1 MAVDH
6 SKFQKT
12 GLREK
17 EKGGTLF
24 SSICSGTIY
33 GLQSHLIQV
42 EVDVSRGLPCLVMVG
57 SLGSEVRESQERV
70 KVALKNSG
78 MDFPPSHISVN
89 LSPAD
94 IHKAGTGFD
103 LAIALGILTSME
115 ILGTEVFTDTFVI
128 GELGL
133 SGEVKGVKGVLPL
146 VWEAFRQ
153 GKRRCL
159 VPKENYAEASVVEG
173 IRVAGVGTL
182 QEACDYL
189 KQSMKEQLRMEEAQ
203 KIQER
208 EEQRKREHE
217 SQRENTREPDFAEV
231 HGQDHLKRGVLI
243 AAAGFH
249 HMLMIGPP
257 GAGKTMI
264 AKRLPSILPEL
275 SFEESME
282 VTSIYSIAGRLPK
295 GENLI
300 KKRPFLNPHH
310 SITVHAMAGGGK
322 IPQPGLV
329 SLAHRGVLFLDELP
343 EFQRQTIDLLRQP
356 LEDKE
361 IHIAR
366 SAGAFTYPADFM
378 LIGAMNPCP
387 CGYYPDRNRC
397 KCTPYERHA
406 YISHLSGPILD
417 RMDLCLEAERVE
429 IGQLQK
435 QKTGLS
441 SANMRAMVQRA
452 RDFQEKRYAGTN
464 IKFNSDLTMK
474 DCERYC
480 CLEEKERSYTEKLSE
495 KLQLSARAYHHLLKV
510 ARTIADLEESE
521 NIHIPHL
528 AEAMSYR
535 NMELEH

>member
-1 MAVDH
+1 ME
-6 SKFQKT
+6 QQE
-12 GLREK
+12 GEK
-17 EKGGTLF
+17 EKGGAVF

-78 MDFPPSHISVN
+78 MDIPPSHISVN

-103 LAIALGILTSME
+103 LAIALGILSATE
-115 ILGTEVFTDTFVI
+115 ILDAGALSDVFVI

-146 VWEAFRQ
+146 VWEAFQQ
-153 GKRRCL
+153 GKRKCL
-159 VPKENYAEASVVEG
+159 VPRDNYSEAAVIEG
-173 IRVAGVGTL
+173 IRVAGVGSVR
-182 QEACDYL
+182 EACDYL
-189 KQSMKEQLRMEEAQ
+189 KLPEEDQIKLEIEQSQQEAETQKEWKEKGSGQEE
-203 KIQER
+203 KV
-208 EEQRKREHE
+208 
-217 SQRENTREPDFAEV
+217 PDFAEV
-231 HGQDHLKRGVLI
+231 HGQENLKRGALI

-249 HMLMIGPP
+249 HMLIIGPP

-264 AKRLPSILPEL
+264 AKRIPSILPEL

-282 VTSIYSIAGRLPK
+282 VTSIYSIAGRLPR
-295 GENLI
+295 GQNLI

-310 SITVHAMAGGGK
+310 SVTIHALAGGGR

-366 SAGAFTYPADFM
+366 SMGAFTYPADFM
-378 LIGAMNPCP
+378 LVGAMNPCP

-397 KCTPYERHA
+397 KCTPFERHM
-406 YISHLSGPILD
+406 YRSHLSGPILD
-417 RMDLCLEAERVE
+417 RMDLCLEAEWVE

-435 QKTGLS
+435 KTTGLS
-441 SANMRAMVQRA
+441 SAEMRELVNRA
-452 RDFQEKRYAGTN
+452 RELQEKRYKGTD

-474 DCERYC
+474 DCEKYC
-480 CLEEKERSYTEKLSE
+480 CLEKQEQNYMEQLS
-495 KLQLSARAYHHLLKV
+495 KKMQLSARGYHHLLKV
-510 ARTIADLEESE
+510 ARTIADLDGSEE
-521 NIHIPHL
+521 IRLLHL

-535 NMELEH
+535 NMESEHGEIYR

>member
-1 MAVDH
+1 ME
-6 SKFQKT
+6 QQE
-12 GLREK
+12 GEK
-17 EKGGTLF
+17 EKGGAVF

-78 MDFPPSHISVN
+78 MDIPPSHISVN

-103 LAIALGILTSME
+103 LAIALGILSA
-115 ILGTEVFTDTFVI
+115 TEFLDAGALSDVFVI

-146 VWEAFRQ
+146 VWEAFQQ
-153 GKRRCL
+153 GKRKCL
-159 VPKENYAEASVVEG
+159 VPRDNYSEAAVIEG
-173 IRVAGVGTL
+173 IRVAGVGSVR
-182 QEACDYL
+182 EACDYL
-189 KQSMKEQLRMEEAQ
+189 KLPEEDQIKLEIEQSQQEAETQKEWKEKGSGQEE
-203 KIQER
+203 KV
-208 EEQRKREHE
+208 
-217 SQRENTREPDFAEV
+217 PDFAEV
-231 HGQDHLKRGVLI
+231 HGQENLKRGALI

-249 HMLMIGPP
+249 HMLIIGPP

-264 AKRLPSILPEL
+264 AKRIPSILPEL

-282 VTSIYSIAGRLPK
+282 VTSIYSIAGRLPR
-295 GENLI
+295 GQNLI

-310 SITVHAMAGGGK
+310 SVTIHALAGGGR

-366 SAGAFTYPADFM
+366 SMGAFTYPADFM
-378 LIGAMNPCP
+378 LVGAMNPCP

-397 KCTPYERHA
+397 KCTPFERHM
-406 YISHLSGPILD
+406 YRSHLSGPILD
-417 RMDLCLEAERVE
+417 RMDLCLEAEWVE

-435 QKTGLS
+435 KTTGLS
-441 SANMRAMVQRA
+441 SAEMRELVNRA
-452 RDFQEKRYAGTN
+452 RELQEKRYKGTD

-474 DCERYC
+474 DCEKYC
-480 CLEEKERSYTEKLSE
+480 CLEKQEQNYMEQLS
-495 KLQLSARAYHHLLKV
+495 KKMQLSARGYHHLLKV
-510 ARTIADLEESE
+510 ARTIADLDGSEE
-521 NIHIPHL
+521 IRLLHL

-535 NMELEH
+535 NMESEHGEKYR

>member
-1 MAVDH
+1 ME
-6 SKFQKT
+6 QQE
-12 GLREK
+12 GEK
-17 EKGGTLF
+17 EKGGAVF

-78 MDFPPSHISVN
+78 MDIPPSHISVN

-103 LAIALGILTSME
+103 LAIALGILSA
-115 ILGTEVFTDTFVI
+115 TEFLDAGALSDVFVI

-146 VWEAFRQ
+146 VWEAFQQ
-153 GKRRCL
+153 GKRKCL
-159 VPKENYAEASVVEG
+159 VPRDNYSEAAVIEG
-173 IRVAGVGTL
+173 IRVAGVGSVR
-182 QEACDYL
+182 EACDYL
-189 KQSMKEQLRMEEAQ
+189 KLPEEDQIKLEIEQSQQEAETQKEWKEKGSGQEE
-203 KIQER
+203 KV
-208 EEQRKREHE
+208 
-217 SQRENTREPDFAEV
+217 PDFAEV
-231 HGQDHLKRGVLI
+231 HGQENLKRGALI

-249 HMLMIGPP
+249 HMLIIGPP

-264 AKRLPSILPEL
+264 AKRIPSILPEL

-282 VTSIYSIAGRLPK
+282 VTSIYSIAGRLPR
-295 GENLI
+295 GQNLI

-310 SITVHAMAGGGK
+310 SVTIHALAGGGR

-366 SAGAFTYPADFM
+366 SMGAFTYPADFM
-378 LIGAMNPCP
+378 LVGAMNPCP

-397 KCTPYERHA
+397 KCTPFERHM
-406 YISHLSGPILD
+406 YRSHLSGPILD
-417 RMDLCLEAERVE
+417 RMDLCLEAEWVE

-435 QKTGLS
+435 KTTGLS
-441 SANMRAMVQRA
+441 SAEMRELVNRA
-452 RDFQEKRYAGTN
+452 RELQEKRYKGTD

-474 DCERYC
+474 DCEKYC
-480 CLEEKERSYTEKLSE
+480 CLEKQEQNYMEQLS
-495 KLQLSARAYHHLLKV
+495 KKMQLSARGYHHLLKV
-510 ARTIADLEESE
+510 ARTIADLDGSEE
-521 NIHIPHL
+521 IRLLHL

-535 NMELEH
+535 NMESEHGEIYR

>member
-1 MAVDH
+1 MRTKQ
-6 SKFQKT
+6 SR
-12 GLREK
+12 GEK
-17 EKGGTLF
+17 EKGGALF

-78 MDFPPSHISVN
+78 MDIPPSHISVN

-94 IHKAGTGFD
+94 IHKSGTGFD
-103 LAIALGILTSME
+103 LAIALGILTATE
-115 ILGTEVFTDTFVI
+115 ILDAKVLADVFVI

-133 SGEVKGVKGVLPL
+133 SGEIKGVKGVLPL

-153 GKRRCL
+153 GKKQCL
-159 VPKENYAEASVVEG
+159 VPRDNYAEASVIEG
-173 IRVAGVGTL
+173 IRVAGVGSI

-189 KQSMKEQLRMEEAQ
+189 QLSEEEQIKEELKQRRQEAEAQ
-203 KIQER
+203 REWKKRDHRQE
-208 EEQRKREHE
+208 EKAL
-217 SQRENTREPDFAEV
+217 DFAEV
-231 HGQDHLKRGVLI
+231 HGQENLKRGALI

-249 HMLMIGPP
+249 HMLIVGPP

-264 AKRLPSILPEL
+264 AKRIPSILPEL

-295 GENLI
+295 GQNLI

-310 SITVHAMAGGGK
+310 SVTIHALAGGGR

-366 SAGAFTYPADFM
+366 STGAFTYPADFM
-378 LIGAMNPCP
+378 LVGAMNPCP

-397 KCTPYERHA
+397 KCTPFERHL
-406 YISHLSGPILD
+406 YRSRLSGPILD
-417 RMDLCLEAERVE
+417 RMDLCLEAEKVE

-435 QKTGLS
+435 KKSGLS
-441 SANMRAMVQRA
+441 SAEMREMVNRA
-452 RDFQEKRYAGTN
+452 RELQESRYKGTD

-474 DCERYC
+474 DCEKYC
-480 CLEEKERSYTEKLSE
+480 CLGKQEQSYTERLS
-495 KLQLSARAYHHLLKV
+495 KKMQLSARGYHHLLKV
-510 ARTIADLEESE
+510 ARTIADLEGSE
-521 NIHIPHL
+521 EIQLPHL

-535 NMELEH
+535 NMEPER

>member
-1 MAVDH
+1 M
-6 SKFQKT
+6 
-12 GLREK
+12 
-17 EKGGTLF
+17 F

-78 MDFPPSHISVN
+78 MDIPPSHISVN

-94 IHKAGTGFD
+94 IHKAGAGFD
-103 LAIALGILTSME
+103 LAIALGILTATE
-115 ILGTEVFTDTFVI
+115 IMNAEALADVFVI

-133 SGEVKGVKGVLPL
+133 SGEIKGVKGVLPL
-146 VWEAFRQ
+146 VWEACRQ
-153 GKRRCL
+153 GKKQCL
-159 VPKENYAEASVVEG
+159 VPRDNYAEASVIEG
-173 IRVAGVGTL
+173 IRVAGVESI
-182 QEACDYL
+182 QEACAYL
-189 KQSMKEQLRMEEAQ
+189 HLSEEEQIREEG
-203 KIQER
+203 
-208 EEQRKREHE
+208 EQRKQEAETQKEWKKRNLLQEE
-217 SQRENTREPDFAEV
+217 KTLDFAEI
-231 HGQDHLKRGVLI
+231 HGQENLKRGALI

-249 HMLMIGPP
+249 HMLIVGPP

-264 AKRLPSILPEL
+264 AKRIPSILPEL

-282 VTSIYSIAGRLPK
+282 VTSIYSIAGRLPR
-295 GENLI
+295 GQNLI

-310 SITVHAMAGGGK
+310 SATIHALAGGGR

-361 IHIAR
+361 IHIVR
-366 SAGAFTYPADFM
+366 SSGAFTYPADFM

-397 KCTPYERHA
+397 KCTPFERHM
-406 YISHLSGPILD
+406 YRSHLSGPILD

-429 IGQLQK
+429 IEQLQK
-435 QKTGLS
+435 KKTGLS
-441 SANMRAMVQRA
+441 SAEMRELVNRS
-452 RDFQEKRYAGTN
+452 RELQERRYKGTN
-464 IKFNSDLTMK
+464 IRFNSDLTIK
-474 DCERYC
+474 DCEKYC
-480 CLEEKERSYTEKLSE
+480 CLGKQEQNYTEQLS
-495 KLQLSARAYHHLLKV
+495 KKMQLSARGYHHLLKV
-510 ARTIADLEESE
+510 ARTIADLEGSGE
-521 NIHIPHL
+521 IRLPHL

-535 NMELEH
+535 NMEPER